1 VVGVQHQD
9 DVEVAGDLGVG
20 LLAGQGVQEVG
31 RDPEVVAG
39 LDRVRAGPQPL
50 VGGDDLGGLGHQP
63 VGLAQVGLLRLLVVG
78 VEGGRRRHRRP
89 QGGHG
94 AGPRGQGADQL
105 DQERVKGALGPQ
117 GGDRL
122 GQLGGGRQLQVVQQ
136 VDGLFEGGVLGQV
149 GDVVAG
155 VEELALAA
163 VDVGDP
169 GLGGDHALES
179 LARCFSHQGV
189 PPVVSRDG
197 SASIVGVEI
206 PLATPRAKEL
216 STMAHRV
223 TFIPGDGVGPEL
235 SEATRR
241 VLEGTGV
248 QFDWDVQEAG
258 AEVIDKYGTPL
269 PEQVLDSIRRNGVAI
284 KGPLT
289 TPIGTG
295 FRSVNVALRKEL
307 DLYACLRPC
316 KTYKGVRSRYE
327 DIDLI
332 VVRENHEDL
341 YAGIEFEQ
349 GSDDARQVIEF
360 LNGLQDRKIRE
371 DSGIS
376 IKPISIAGTKRIAR
390 FAFDYARAYGRK
402 KVTAVTKAN
411 IMKHTDGL
419 FYAVAREVASGYP
432 DVEYDEYLVDNMC
445 MQLVQKPENFDVLLL
460 PNLYGDIISD
470 LGAGLVGGLGVAPG
484 ANLGDRVAVFEA
496 THGSAP
502 KYKGQNKVNPMAM
515 MFSGMLML
523 RHLEEGEAADRL
535 ERALAAVIAEGQ
547 SVTYDMKPSRD
558 DPTAVGTSQVAD
570 AVIEKMEAEGSGELK
585 PSSPERGGA

>member
-1 VVGVQHQD
+1 
-9 DVEVAGDLGVG
+9 
-20 LLAGQGVQEVG
+20 
-31 RDPEVVAG
+31 
-39 LDRVRAGPQPL
+39 
-50 VGGDDLGGLGHQP
+50 
-63 VGLAQVGLLRLLVVG
+63 
-78 VEGGRRRHRRP
+78 
-89 QGGHG
+89 
-94 AGPRGQGADQL
+94 
-105 DQERVKGALGPQ
+105 
-117 GGDRL
+117 
-122 GQLGGGRQLQVVQQ
+122 
-136 VDGLFEGGVLGQV
+136 
-149 GDVVAG
+149 
-155 VEELALAA
+155 
-163 VDVGDP
+163 
-169 GLGGDHALES
+169 
-179 LARCFSHQGV
+179 
-189 PPVVSRDG
+189 
-197 SASIVGVEI
+197 
-206 PLATPRAKEL
+206 
-216 STMAHRV
+216 MAHRV

-235 SEATRR
+235 SEATRW

-269 PEQVLDSIRRNGVAI
+269 PEQVLNSIRSNGVAI

-316 KTYKGVRSRYE
+316 KSYKGVRSRYE
-327 DIDLI
+327 DIDLV

-349 GSDDARQVIEF
+349 GTPDAAKVIEF

-376 IKPISIAGTKRIAR
+376 IKPISITGTRRIAK
-390 FAFDYARAYGRK
+390 FAFEHARAYGRK

-419 FYAVAREVASGYP
+419 FYAVAREVAK
-432 DVEYDEYLVDNMC
+432 EYDDIAYDEFLVDNMC

-523 RHLEEGEAADRL
+523 RHLGETEAADRL

-547 SVTYDMKPSRD
+547 AVTYDMKPTRD

-570 AVIEKMEAEGSGELK
+570 AVIEKLTESA
-585 PSSPERGGA
+585 